1 MQVNKF
7 VQLHIIIL
15 LWGFTPVLGKL
26 ISLQAL
32 DLVWYR
38 LLISGITIYMFAR
51 YKGIRLHVSKKS
63 LLEILGMGFIVG
75 IHWYTFYHAI
85 KVSNVSV
92 TMAGFSTITLFASLL
107 QPLILKKKFFWGDL
121 IYGVI
126 IGGGLLIILNFEK
139 FYAKGIFYAIISSFT
154 AAFFGIYNGK
164 LIKQHESVTITL
176 IEFIGAFITLTVL
189 ILLMGENPNV
199 FLIPE
204 MSDWIYLL
212 ILSILCTTVAF
223 TWSIYILKQFSPLTV
238 IITNNLEPIYG
249 IVFSVLIFGQ
259 SEYMSLQFYIGAAII
274 LIGVFTYPFIQKKW
288 NIT

>member
-51 YKGIRLHVSKKS
+51 YKGIRLHVSSKS

-92 TMAGFSTITLFASLL
+92 TMAGFSTIT
-107 QPLILKKKFFWGDL
+107 
-121 IYGVI
+121 
-126 IGGGLLIILNFEK
+126 
-139 FYAKGIFYAIISSFT
+139 
-154 AAFFGIYNGK
+154 
-164 LIKQHESVTITL
+164 
-176 IEFIGAFITLTVL
+176 
-189 ILLMGENPNV
+189 
-199 FLIPE
+199 
-204 MSDWIYLL
+204 
-212 ILSILCTTVAF
+212 
-223 TWSIYILKQFSPLTV
+223 
-238 IITNNLEPIYG
+238 
-249 IVFSVLIFGQ
+249 
-259 SEYMSLQFYIGAAII
+259 
-274 LIGVFTYPFIQKKW
+274 
-288 NIT
+288 